1 MNGLLKLAKHLHMKH
16 HNGHKDYADEAFNL
30 MVSGGEHVVDRHK
43 KKRERK
49 K

>member
-1 MNGLLKLAKHLHMKH
+1 MNGLLKIAKKLHIH
-16 HNGHKDYADEAFNL
+16 RHDHDRVDEAFNL

-43 KKRERK
+43 KKKERK

>member
-1 MNGLLKLAKHLHMKH
+1 MMNGLLKIAKKLHLHRH
-16 HNGHKDYADEAFNL
+16 DHDYADEAFNL

-43 KKRERK
+43 KKKERK